1 MQHDSLKLRS
11 CSLIHIPAGDL
22 VGQVDYKW
30 HLWNSYAGL
39 QGLKYCV
46 FEN

>member
-1 MQHDSLKLRS
+1 MQHDFLKLRS
-11 CSLIHIPAGDL
+11 CSLIHIPAGEI
-22 VGQVDYKW
+22 VRQVDYKG

-39 QGLKYCV
+39 QGLKYYV